1 MPLYPEQTLRS
12 INYDLSS
19 IVYLKLNVGKLECPI
34 VFVESGHF
42 VLLISEIQDILSY
55 HFCFQCASLCI
66 SFLYRLLDVTALTN
80 LIPAKHKGIFKL
92 LSNFNYKLP
101 KPKW

>member
-19 IVYLKLNVGKLECPI
+19 IVYLKLIVGNVEYPI
-34 VFVESGHF
+34 IFVESGHC
-42 VLLISEIQDILSY
+42 VLLISEVQDIVSY
-55 HFCFQCASLCI
+55 HFRFQCASLCVT
-66 SFLYRLLDVTALTN
+66 FLYQLLDVTALTN
-80 LIPAKHKGIFKL
+80 FIPAKHNSIFEL

-101 KPKW
+101 KQKW

>member
-34 VFVESGHF
+34 VFVESGHC
-42 VLLISEIQDILSY
+42 VLLT
-55 HFCFQCASLCI
+55 C
-66 SFLYRLLDVTALTN
+66 
-80 LIPAKHKGIFKL
+80 
-92 LSNFNYKLP
+92 
-101 KPKW
+101 

>member
-19 IVYLKLNVGKLECPI
+19 IVYLKLNVGNVECPI
-34 VFVESGHF
+34 VFVESAHC
-42 VLLISEIQDILSY
+42 VLLISEVQDILSY

-66 SFLYRLLDVTALTN
+66 SFLYQLLDVTALKIF
-80 LIPAKHKGIFKL
+80 IPAKHKSIFKL
-92 LSNFNYKLP
+92 LSHFNYKLP
-101 KPKW
+101 KPK

>member
-12 INYDLSS
+12 INYDLFS
-19 IVYLKLNVGKLECPI
+19 IVYFKLNVGNVECPI
-34 VFVESGHF
+34 VFVESGHC
-42 VLLISEIQDILSY
+42 VLLISEVKDILSY

-66 SFLYRLLDVTALTN
+66 SFLYQLLDVTALTN
-80 LIPAKHKGIFKL
+80 LIPAKHKL

>member
-34 VFVESGHF
+34 VFVESGHC

-66 SFLYRLLDVTALTN
+66 SFLYQLLDVTALTN
-80 LIPAKHKGIFKL
+80 LIPAKHKSKFKL

-101 KPKW
+101 KLKW